1 MKTQFFIFKI
11 ATTFPHV
18 LMDIVNGSDTG
29 RALTFNTYEEAE
41 KWIEEQRK
49 ISDYYV
55 YQIQKF
61 YV

>member
-1 MKTQFFIFKI
+1 MKITFFIFKI

-18 LMDIVNGSDTG
+18 VMDIVNGPDTG
-29 RALTFNTYEEAE
+29 KALTFETYVEAE

-49 ISDYYV
+49 IPDYYV